1 MANYGGLRDGLKTRL
16 ETVSAFKVVYDTLPD
31 TVVSP
36 CAVVSP
42 GSPVVE
48 YHESMAGSAGGLQ
61 EFRFEIIAL
70 AGRFDS
76 ASSQNVLDALISGTG
91 SVITAVEGDKTLG
104 GAAVDTT
111 VDSARDYGTVM
122 VDGVP
127 YWGVRF
133 LVTILAR

>member
-31 TVVSP
+31 TVIAP
-36 CAVVSP
+36 CAAVSP

-61 EFRFEIIAL
+61 EFRFEIVAL

-76 ASSQNVLDALISGTG
+76 ASSQNVLDALITGTG

-104 GAAVDTT
+104 GAAIDTT